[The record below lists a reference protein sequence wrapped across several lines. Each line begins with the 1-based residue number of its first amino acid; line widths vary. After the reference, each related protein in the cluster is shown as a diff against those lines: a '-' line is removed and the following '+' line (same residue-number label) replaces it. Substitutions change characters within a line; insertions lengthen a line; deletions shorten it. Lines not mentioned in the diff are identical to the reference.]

1 MIGAGM
7 ATIHNTKLA
16 QESAEVLVVLTAL
29 GYSVAEANQVVATMP
44 PVTDLSLEKKIKLAL
59 QYLGG

>member
-1 MIGAGM
+1 LDRMIGAGM

-16 QESAEVLVVLTAL
+16 QESAEVLAVLTAL

-44 PVTDLSLEKKIKLAL
+44 PVTDLS
-59 QYLGG
+59 